1 MSEEG
6 DGRGKLKVCYVCGR
20 FALHVYGEVPKGLA
34 MRNNAAGVT
43 ERSRKI
49 GREGTS
55 SGRGRLYRCCRL

>member
-43 ERSRKI
+43 NDLGK
-49 GREGTS
+49 
-55 SGRGRLYRCCRL
+55 